1 MGSTCLFCRIV
12 AGEEPADVLYRGE
25 QLTAFHDVHPQA
37 PVHVLLVPNEHVE
50 SLREVGEADIRLL
63 GELFLRAQVLAQE
76 LGVEEEGYRLV
87 LNVGAQAGQS
97 VQHLHLHLLGGRRM
111 RWPPG

>member
-1 MGSTCLFCRIV
+1 MGPTCLFCRIV

-25 QLTAFHDVHPQA
+25 QLTAFHDDHPQA
-37 PVHVLLVPNEHVE
+37 PVHVLIVPNEHFG
-50 SLREVGEADIRLL
+50 SLREVGEEDVRLL
-63 GELFLRAQVLAQE
+63 GALFLRAQKLAQE
-76 LGVEEEGYRLV
+76 LGVEEDGYRLV

-97 VQHLHLHLLGGRRM
+97 VQHLHLHLLGGRRL